1 MNKQQK
7 IHKSILPGH
16 ALGVKVINNDLSF
29 AIKQFK
35 GKVKDSDILSSLKE
49 RREFEKP
56 SVTKRKQLIKARY
69 IQSKQH
75 GE

>member
-16 ALGVKVINNDLSF
+16 ALGVRVVNNDIAF
-29 AIKQFK
+29 ALRQFK
-35 GKVKDSDILSSLKE
+35 MKVKDSDKLALLKT
-49 RREFEKP
+49 RKEFEKP
-56 SVTKRKQLIKARY
+56 SVTRRKQLIKARY
-69 IQSKQH
+69 IQSKYH